1 MSLARLPSRCFGL
14 TIITSLVPG
23 HRVTADQLPFLV
35 DRALQGIHHVQIP
48 VVLVGYNRGRGY

>member
-1 MSLARLPSRCFGL
+1 L

-35 DRALQGIHHVQIP
+35 DRALQGIHHLQIP
-48 VVLVGYNRGRGY
+48 VVLVEYNHDRGY